1 MYVAKKEAKR
11 LEKETKLAAKA
22 AMGPPVAEKKV
33 KVDKVKKEGRDA
45 EVEFVNVTPKG
56 EKKGTLF
63 PTSYLCTCHSIHLTQ
78 TSRGQC
84 HLAIIQ
90 SP

>member
-22 AMGPPVAEKKV
+22 AKGPVAAEKKV
-33 KVDKVKKEGRDA
+33 KIDKAKSGRDVD
-45 EVEFVNVTPKG
+45 VEFVNTTPKG
-56 EKKGTLF
+56 EKKGTFL
-63 PTSYLCTCHSIHLTQ
+63 PSSYLRTSQSLQITQ
-78 TSRGQC
+78 TSRSQW
-84 HLAIIQ
+84 HLDTIP